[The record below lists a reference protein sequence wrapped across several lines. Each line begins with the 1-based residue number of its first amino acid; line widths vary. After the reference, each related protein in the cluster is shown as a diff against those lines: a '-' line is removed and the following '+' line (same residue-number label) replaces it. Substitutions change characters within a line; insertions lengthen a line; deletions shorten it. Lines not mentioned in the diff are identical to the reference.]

1 MENLCGALV
10 RQSIGLYLSDFLR
23 LFTIH
28 TISELSTFNRSRFFF
43 YKKLVLFICYY
54 NGNTRLNYGNPRLT
68 LLIRDLR
75 KCQAISCQLDF
86 NSCFL
91 LYPDQQFCNLHPHA
105 CSICGTNDTSRNV
118 TRCSNPNAHA
128 QFPWAVPYLIILDHC
143 WFLYHE
149 HSYFKSAITVLRSI
163 IHLNLK

>member
-1 MENLCGALV
+1 MRDTIVVAEFSTALRKISAERWFDNQQDCFFPISCV
-10 RQSIGLYLSDFLR
+10 YLQSIQYLNFLHSID
-23 LFTIH
+23 LD
-28 TISELSTFNRSRFFF
+28 FFF
-43 YKKLVLFICYY
+43 LQEIGSIYLLLQRKYTPKL
-54 NGNTRLNYGNPRLT
+54 RNPRLT

-143 WFLYHE
+143 
-149 HSYFKSAITVLRSI
+149 
-163 IHLNLK
+163 